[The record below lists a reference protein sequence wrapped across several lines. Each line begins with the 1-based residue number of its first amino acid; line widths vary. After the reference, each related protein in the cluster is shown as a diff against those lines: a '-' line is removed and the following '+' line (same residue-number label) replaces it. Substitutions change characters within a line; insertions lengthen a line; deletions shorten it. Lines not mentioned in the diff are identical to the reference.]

1 MNTSADS
8 DASGGP
14 DPVTALLAAMS
25 AERAAAAD
33 PQQGD
38 GPPGGDRPRRGGGP
52 RKGGARKAGGAG
64 GNGTGPRSAASPA
77 TASTAAA
84 GAAKGTAR
92 AAGAGAAGA
101 AEASTAGAAAVSL
114 ARRLAGGV
122 LLPLAAVALAAAGL
136 VIAVPGGISGTA
148 WVTAALIAAWAAC
161 GAATAWAPER
171 TPQWQQGAGA
181 LAAAVAFGASRLGA
195 RLSAEAARPA
205 TGPSGGLSASAAHHL
220 VVAAGLVAAALMIA
234 VSVHLLLALPD
245 GRLRGSGR
253 RAGALAG
260 YAAALAAGAAL
271 GAAGR
276 TVPAWLGVLVWSVAL
291 AVVLPA
297 ARLRYDHQATA
308 RDRERMQWAAIGGAA
323 ACGLALA
330 TTVLYLLVGWPAPLP
345 PAAEGLLVLFP
356 LGMAAGDVPRLG
368 GSGGRLLVQ
377 VLSVAGFAATVSAIY
392 LIVILGLGRPPS
404 GTADRELLGTSMI
417 AAAVAAVS
425 FAPARERIS
434 EWATRRVFGARQ
446 APDEVLRTFGSRMT
460 RAIPMDELLLQLA
473 ESLRKTMT
481 LTSAD
486 IYTGLGDVLER
497 TAAVPDTGPR
507 SLIIGDR
514 ERPVIARAGVS
525 GSAWTSVWLP
535 GLLDGGP
542 GSGGTGPLGTG
553 SQGPGQRQLRV
564 APVSHAGE
572 LLGLIVVTRPAT
584 DEQFSAEDDRVL
596 TELARQVGLALHN
609 ARLDTALQTTLDE
622 LRKQAEELR
631 RSRSRIVASADAER
645 RRVERDLHDGA
656 QQHLVA
662 LAVNLRLTRD
672 MVNDDP
678 ETVGLMLD
686 QLADEVKATIQELRD
701 LAHGI
706 YPPLLADS
714 GLGEAL
720 AAAGRRSPLP
730 VTVDAQGIG
739 RYGLEIE
746 SAVYF
751 CCLEALQNA
760 AKHAEGA
767 QVAVRL
773 WEESGGLLFAVTDD
787 GPGFDAARATSG
799 HGYTNMADRL
809 GAIGGTVRWDSAPGQ
824 GTTISGSVPLL

>member
-25 AERAAAAD
+25 AERAAAAG
-33 PQQGD
+33 PRGGD
-38 GPPGGDRPRRGGGP
+38 GPRR
-52 RKGGARKAGGAG
+52 GGARKAGGAG
-64 GNGTGPRSAASPA
+64 GNGTGPRGAASAGTASAGTASAATVSAAS
-77 TASTAAA
+77 A
-84 GAAKGTAR
+84 GAT
-92 AAGAGAAGA
+92 
-101 AEASTAGAAAVSL
+101 EASTAGAAAVSL

-136 VIAVPGGISGTA
+136 VIGVPGGISGTA

-181 LAAAVAFGASRLGA
+181 VAAAVAFGASRLGA

-205 TGPSGGLSASAAHHL
+205 AGPAGGLSASAAHHL
-220 VVAAGLVAAALMIA
+220 VVAAGLLAAALMIA
-234 VSVHLLLALPD
+234 VSVHLVLALPD
-245 GRLRGSGR
+245 GRLRGSAR
-253 RAGALAG
+253 RACALAG

-297 ARLRYDHQATA
+297 ARLRYDRATA

-330 TTVLYLLVGWPAPLP
+330 ATVLYLLVGWPAPLP
-345 PAAEGLLVLFP
+345 PAAEGLMVLFP

-404 GTADRELLGTSMI
+404 GTADRELLGMSMI

-434 EWATRRVFGARQ
+434 DWATRRVFGARQ

-497 TAAVPDTGPR
+497 TAAVPDSGPR

-542 GSGGTGPLGTG
+542 GRGSTGAAGALGAG
-553 SQGPGQRQLRV
+553 SLGPGQGQLRV

-572 LLGLIVVTRPAT
+572 LLGLIAVTRPAT

-672 MVNDDP
+672 LVNDDP

-730 VTVDAQGIG
+730 VTVDARGIG

-760 AKHAEGA
+760 AKHAAGA

-787 GPGFDAARATSG
+787 GPGFAAAQASSG

-824 GTTISGSVPLL
+824 GTRVSGSVPLL

>member
-1 MNTSADS
+1 M
-8 DASGGP
+8 
-14 DPVTALLAAMS
+14 L
-25 AERAAAAD
+25 
-33 PQQGD
+33 
-38 GPPGGDRPRRGGGP
+38 
-52 RKGGARKAGGAG
+52 
-64 GNGTGPRSAASPA
+64 
-77 TASTAAA
+77 
-84 GAAKGTAR
+84 
-92 AAGAGAAGA
+92 
-101 AEASTAGAAAVSL
+101 
-114 ARRLAGGV
+114 
-122 LLPLAAVALAAAGL
+122 
-136 VIAVPGGISGTA
+136 
-148 WVTAALIAAWAAC
+148 
-161 GAATAWAPER
+161 
-171 TPQWQQGAGA
+171 
-181 LAAAVAFGASRLGA
+181 
-195 RLSAEAARPA
+195 
-205 TGPSGGLSASAAHHL
+205 
-220 VVAAGLVAAALMIA
+220 AAALMIA

-245 GRLRGSGR
+245 GRLRGSAR
-253 RAGALAG
+253 RATALAG
-260 YAAALAAGAAL
+260 YAAALAAGVAL

-291 AVVLPA
+291 AAVLPA
-297 ARLRYDHQATA
+297 ARLRYDRATA
-308 RDRERMQWAAIGGAA
+308 RDRERMQWAAIGAAA

-330 TTVLYLLVGWPAPLP
+330 ATVLYLLVGWPAPLP
-345 PAAEGLLVLFP
+345 PAAEGLMVLFP
-356 LGMAAGDVPRLG
+356 LGLAAGDVPRLG
-368 GSGGRLLVQ
+368 ASGGRLLVQ

-434 EWATRRVFGARQ
+434 DWATRRVFGARQ

-535 GLLDGGP
+535 GLLDGAAGGGGNAASPGSLGP
-542 GSGGTGPLGTG
+542 GLG
-553 SQGPGQRQLRV
+553 QLRV

-672 MVNDDP
+672 LVNDDP

-760 AKHAEGA
+760 AKHAAGA

-787 GPGFDAARATSG
+787 GPGFDVARARSG
-799 HGYTNMADRL
+799 HGHTNMADRL
-809 GAIGGTVRWDSAPGQ
+809 GAIGGTVRWESAPGQ